1 MTIISIALLSVIV
14 LALVYTYWCLIRSL
28 AEHFRLHWL
37 PLALVILLFTGLSGG
52 LIFIIYH
59 LFLAESINAGTLLG
73 MIFGISLILGTIRTF
88 RAT

>member
-28 AEHFRLHWL
+28 VRHFQLHWL
-37 PLALVILLFTGLSGG
+37 PLTLVILIFTGLSGG

-59 LFLAESINAGTLLG
+59 LFLADSINAGSLLG
-73 MIFGISLILGTIRTF
+73 MLFGISLILGTIRTF

>member
-1 MTIISIALLSVIV
+1 MSFISIALLSIVV
-14 LALVYTYWCLIRSL
+14 LALVYTYWCLVRSL
-28 AEHFRLHWL
+28 VEHFRLHWL
-37 PLALVILLFTGLSGG
+37 PLTLVILLFSGLSGG